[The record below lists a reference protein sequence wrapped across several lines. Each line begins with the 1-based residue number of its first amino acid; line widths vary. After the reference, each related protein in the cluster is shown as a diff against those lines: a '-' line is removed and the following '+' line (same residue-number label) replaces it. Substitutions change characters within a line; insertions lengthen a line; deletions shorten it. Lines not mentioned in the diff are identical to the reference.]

1 MPINVPIPGA
11 VHSFLGPV
19 PVTTEDL
26 DDPSCAET
34 GATLGEWRPS
44 TRSIHIHDT
53 QDATEQWR
61 SLMHEIV
68 HLALHDSGQRHI
80 LSAKQEEAVCDALG
94 TYLTSAVASGFLSI
108 KTQ

>member
-1 MPINVPIPGA
+1 MSLPASLPGA

-26 DDPSCAET
+26 DDPSSEYT
-34 GATLGEWRPS
+34 GTTLGEWRPH
-44 TRSIHIHDT
+44 TRSIHIHDP
-53 QDATEQWR
+53 QDTTEQWR

-68 HLALHDSGQRHI
+68 HLALHDSGQRQI